1 MICIV
6 HLKTLVEFEPPFV
19 GSRQGELT
27 CSLIMSLEM
36 KFKIYRIRFHGSWPV
51 SDRRRKA
58 VTWWR
63 MVPDSLDHHLF
74 QNFANTQPLVFEYKY
89 IEISIEKFQEN
100 ISHNQDFK
108 PRDLAHVLQ

>member
-1 MICIV
+1 MLPV
-6 HLKTLVEFEPPFV
+6 HVAD
-19 GSRQGELT
+19 GR
-27 CSLIMSLEM
+27 
-36 KFKIYRIRFHGSWPV
+36 RIQASVQTF
-51 SDRRRKA
+51 
-58 VTWWR
+58 

>member
-1 MICIV
+1 MAP
-6 HLKTLVEFEPPFV
+6 T
-19 GSRQGELT
+19 
-27 CSLIMSLEM
+27 
-36 KFKIYRIRFHGSWPV
+36 
-51 SDRRRKA
+51 A
-58 VTWWR
+58 VTMYPG

-74 QNFANTQPLVFEYKY
+74 QNFANTQLLVFEYKY